1 MPAKKNKQAPKSGKS
16 PAKPLTKTKKAER
29 LRERRKG
36 VEECLANNKDA
47 CDKAPRCRFG
57 MYRTT
62 ARTEKCWLK
71 SRSVLRAE
79 RVQSRHEAAVQKS
92 KEVQKKSKEVQKK
105 SKEVQKKSKEVQK
118 KGKATPKKGTNAKK
132 IGKIHGKATHT
143 RFM

>member
-1 MPAKKNKQAPKSGKS
+1 MPAKKNKHGNQAPKSGKS
-16 PAKPLTKTKKAER
+16 PAKPPIKTTKAER
-29 LRERRKG
+29 ILERRKG
-36 VEECLANNKDA
+36 VEGCLANNKDA
-47 CDKAPRCRFG
+47 GDKAPRCRFG
-57 MYRTT
+57 IYRST

-79 RVQSRHEAAVQKS
+79 RVQLRHETAVQ
-92 KEVQKKSKEVQKK
+92 KSKEVQKK